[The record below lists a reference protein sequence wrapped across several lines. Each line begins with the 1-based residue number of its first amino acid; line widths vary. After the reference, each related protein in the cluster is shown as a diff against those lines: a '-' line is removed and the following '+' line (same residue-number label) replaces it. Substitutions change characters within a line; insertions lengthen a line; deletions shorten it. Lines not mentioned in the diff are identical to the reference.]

1 MRWVQRSTTIASQQ
15 GFPCVPVLMKMIMVQ
30 LSLFEKYRKELYKE
44 IREKKQQLYIQCSN
58 NKFWA
63 FDPLIYLR

>member
-1 MRWVQRSTTIASQQ
+1 
-15 GFPCVPVLMKMIMVQ
+15 MKMIMVQ